1 MTLCQWQL
9 LLYNQELPRICICT
23 IFSHPAGVLWG
34 HVDAIFIRNRFY
46 YPSLNFVC
54 HIGGKNQYHLL
65 SQLNMQTMTFK
76 FLIKSL
82 LFMLQADS
90 GYSFT
95 SKTPVRIKCVNVGF
109 VWTFFSPCAIAGSQL
124 LKQQLSC
131 TSLLTE
137 NLLKWQKSA
146 NPASR
151 SRLRFLCIAPLNLTA
166 KNWKWEPKQSRIWPF
181 NIKKRTFYL
190 HKLQVSTHCYTSLH

>member
-1 MTLCQWQL
+1 MTLFQWQL
-9 LLYNQELPRICICT
+9 LLYNNQELPRIGICT
-23 IFSHPAGVLWG
+23 IFSHPAGVLLDPGG

-54 HIGGKNQYHLL
+54 HIGRKNQYHLL
-65 SQLNMQTMTFK
+65 SQLNMQTITFK

-90 GYSFT
+90 GYSVT
-95 SKTPVRIKCVNVGF
+95 SKTPVGIKCVNVGF
-109 VWTFFSPCAIAGSQL
+109 VWTFFFFFSPCTIAGSQL
-124 LKQQLSC
+124 LKQQLSY
-131 TSLLTE
+131 TSLWTE

-166 KNWKWEPKQSRIWPF
+166 KNWKWEPKKSRIWSF
-181 NIKKRTFYL
+181 NIKKEHFIYINY
-190 HKLQVSTHCYTSLH
+190 K